1 MSTKRKNRREYDE
14 EDETNLYK
22 TSKGKHKKHAH
33 NVKGKGM
40 RVINSYVEEDI
51 DEPFF
56 DEELD
61 DEIFGKDT
69 KTRFYISTTR

>member
-1 MSTKRKNRREYDE
+1 MNKRKNRQDYYDE

-40 RVINSYVEEDI
+40 RVINSYVEDDEFSLEDY
-51 DEPFF
+51 
-56 DEELD
+56 LD
-61 DEIFGKDT
+61 DDNFGKDT